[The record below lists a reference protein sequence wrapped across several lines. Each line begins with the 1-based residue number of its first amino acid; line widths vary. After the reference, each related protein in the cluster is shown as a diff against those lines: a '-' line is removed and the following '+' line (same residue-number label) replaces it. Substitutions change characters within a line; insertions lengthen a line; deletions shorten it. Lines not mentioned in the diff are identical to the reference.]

1 MTKPFDYE
9 EYSRTHAPD
18 PTKVRRGTAARKARR
33 AATKQRI
40 TIRLDEDILEQFKAL
55 VPEGRGY
62 QALIN
67 TALREWLAA
76 RDVRQLI
83 REDLREVVREAV
95 REGRDLA
102 AEAP

>member
-18 PTKVRRGTAARKARR
+18 PAGIRRGTAARSARR

-40 TIRLDEDILEQFKAL
+40 TIRLDQDVVEEFKAL

-67 TALREWLAA
+67 TALREWLIA
-76 RDVRQLI
+76 RDLRQLI

-95 REGRDLA
+95 VEGRNA
-102 AEAP
+102 VVEAR